1 MALDAVPL
9 LYRAGSRLEMGLL
22 RRQPASRWT
31 ALLER
36 LQPDV
41 MLVNVPRAGVVPL
54 ALSKAALLGIRTV
67 LLYHTWKDVVV
78 ASGRLNHRFDR
89 IGVWNPLMRQ
99 RYHQQNPLLPL
110 DRVEIIGCAHF
121 DVVAT
126 PNISSDVLP
135 ALRIDPARPFILFTA
150 SAPWVV
156 PEEERYI
163 QLIWDAIQ
171 DGRLPRDLQI
181 VVRTNPMDQGREIV
195 ERIKVISAEIIVAPP
210 DWRWD
215 KPLNWCFQRP
225 SDVSL
230 YNTLLRTASVNV
242 SVPSTVTL
250 ECAIADL
257 PVVNIGFEQAGAP
270 PMNGS
275 ILKFWEA
282 DFYVEVRETQAAVL
296 AQDPEALITQI
307 VAALKDRGV
316 GRTNR
321 QQLIAQQLASSRGN
335 PPLPPSG

>member
-1 MALDAVPL
+1 
-9 LYRAGSRLEMGLL
+9 
-22 RRQPASRWT
+22 
-31 ALLER
+31 
-36 LQPDV
+36 
-41 MLVNVPRAGVVPL
+41 
-54 ALSKAALLGIRTV
+54 
-67 LLYHTWKDVVV
+67 
-78 ASGRLNHRFDR
+78 
-89 IGVWNPLMRQ
+89 MRQ
-99 RYHQQNPLLPL
+99 RFSQQNPLLPL

-126 PNISSDVLP
+126 PTLAPDVLP
-135 ALRIDPARPFILFTA
+135 VLRIAPARPFILFTA

-181 VVRTNPMDQGREIV
+181 VVRTNPMDQGLEIV
-195 ERIKVISAEIIVAPP
+195 ERIKTISAEIIVAPP

-230 YNTLLRTASVNV
+230 YNTLLRTAALNV

-257 PVVNIGFEQAGAP
+257 PVVNIGFEHAGAP

-275 ILKFWEA
+275 ILKFWDA
-282 DFYVEVRETQAAVL
+282 DFYVEVRATQAAVL
-296 AQDPEALITQI
+296 AQNPEALITQI
-307 VAALKDRGV
+307 QAALKDRSI
-316 GRTNR
+316 GRANR
-321 QQLIAQQLASSRGN
+321 QQLITQQLGVEPGKSAAAAVRLIEDLVG
-335 PPLPPSG
+335 SGGET